1 MASLTNLSINH
12 EICHYKYQP
21 GEQAELHRLMLF
33 LGKSEIAYLI
43 IQDDRDL
50 VVYLKSYN
58 LPAGISTAA
67 YRNVLRRF
75 MREEAALA
83 GKFKKVS
90 VTSQLSPNTLIP
102 LDFFDDEKLSEYFYF
117 NNKNEQKSNLYY
129 DQMVLL
135 KLANVFSVPVEIEE
149 VLNGFYHQKQ
159 KMRHTTSNTLRAVVT
174 HSALTPN
181 NLMHLNFHQHY
192 IEVTVARPNNLLVQ
206 NTYSWQT
213 PEDVLYYALNIAR
226 YTQFNFEADTCLI
239 SGRIEQNDPQW
250 RILAKYFPNIKLSK
264 RPPSYDYCHELDTLP
279 LHAYFHLFSAQ
290 F

>member
-90 VTSQLSPNTLIP
+90 VTSIIKTSKNLIYTTT
-102 LDFFDDEKLSEYFYF
+102 KWYC
-117 NNKNEQKSNLYY
+117 
-129 DQMVLL
+129 
-135 KLANVFSVPVEIEE
+135 
-149 VLNGFYHQKQ
+149 LN
-159 KMRHTTSNTLRAVVT
+159 
-174 HSALTPN
+174 
-181 NLMHLNFHQHY
+181 
-192 IEVTVARPNNLLVQ
+192 
-206 NTYSWQT
+206 
-213 PEDVLYYALNIAR
+213 
-226 YTQFNFEADTCLI
+226 
-239 SGRIEQNDPQW
+239 
-250 RILAKYFPNIKLSK
+250 
-264 RPPSYDYCHELDTLP
+264 
-279 LHAYFHLFSAQ
+279 
-290 F
+290 